1 MNRPATS
8 QGRLSSHIPTRRI
21 ATEALVSFL
30 VRHLGDFPN
39 WRGTRPDQNEDYYNQ
54 RIERLLNVRA
64 RQHMDVLQF
73 SRETIHETPGRHD
86 LGVFPAQEEGI
97 AVRGRAF
104 GPEEPVYTIEC
115 KRLPQPHD
123 RRREYLTS
131 EKDEKPRGAVQ
142 RYKLGIHGA
151 GLDAAG
157 IIAYVQ
163 KGDLESWRLN
173 INTWVKELIAKPVD
187 DARWTEDDCLKPY
200 PKFKTRGKV
209 LVSRS
214 VSNRVQG
221 RSIELTHFSVD
232 VRTSPQPQF
241 DFSQEEN

>member
-1 MNRPATS
+1 VR
-8 QGRLSSHIPTRRI
+8 
-21 ATEALVSFL
+21 FL
-30 VRHLGDFPN
+30 VQHLEDFPN
-39 WRGTRPDQNEDYYNQ
+39 WRGTHPDQNEDYYNQ

-131 EKDEKPRGAVQ
+131 EKGEKPRGAVQ

-214 VSNRVQG
+214 VSSRVQG
-221 RSIELTHFSVD
+221 RRIELTHFSVD
-232 VRTSPQPQF
+232 VRTPPQPQF